1 MTPHTSARF
10 LVDFGRGDPLGAESG
25 FCEVVFPELH
35 IDPEGDSGLE
45 SAGKR
50 TLTLRRG
57 FTGALDLYRWWAQ
70 ARKGKAPKRRH
81 VAITLLA
88 ADGHTAVAKWRFA
101 GIRPV
106 ALAYSPL
113 NANESRVLIETIELE
128 FDGFEMR

>member
-10 LVDFGRGDPLGAESG
+10 LVDFGRGDPHGAESG
-25 FCEVVFPELH
+25 FCEVVFPELRV
-35 IDPEGDSGLE
+35 DPERDQGPA

-70 ARKGKAPKRRH
+70 ARKGKAPQRRH
-81 VAITLLA
+81 VTVSLLA
-88 ADGHTAVAKWRFA
+88 SDGRTVVANWRFA